1 MSNQKSRNIT
11 DISTILHKSFK
22 KLKLGTIL
30 REHKIL
36 KVWDKAVGEKIS
48 RKAQP
53 YKVIGSTLY
62 VKVLNSPWMQELNFM
77 KNIIIEKINDELKE
91 NEVEKIIFRAGIVEK
106 RYDGSK
112 TSKPPWLK
120 VNLDEFD
127 KAAIERTIS
136 SVQDQELK
144 NTFSNLLTL
153 EKKLKIFKNKSDKNN
168 S

>member
-1 MSNQKSRNIT
+1 MSNQKSREIT
-11 DISTILHKSFK
+11 DISSILRKSFK
-22 KLKLGTIL
+22 KLKLDTIL
-30 REHKIL
+30 KEQQVI

-48 RKAQP
+48 KKAQP

-77 KNIIIEKINDELKE
+77 KNIIIEKINNEQKE
-91 NEVEKIIFRAGIVEK
+91 KKVTKIIFKAGRLEK
-106 RYDGSK
+106 QYSGSK

-120 VNLDEFD
+120 VNLDELD
-127 KAAIERTIS
+127 KASIKRTVS

-153 EKKLKIFKNKSDKNN
+153 EKKLKIFKKQSDEND